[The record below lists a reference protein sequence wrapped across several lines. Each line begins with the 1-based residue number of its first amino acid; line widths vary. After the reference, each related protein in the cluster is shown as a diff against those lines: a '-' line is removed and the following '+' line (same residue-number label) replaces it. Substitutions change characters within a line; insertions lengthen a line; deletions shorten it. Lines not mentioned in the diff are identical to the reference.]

1 MGGAERTARKRRQQ
15 RTAGGNAVAKARG
28 GTDTKKVIAVVAAV
42 LLVAAVVI
50 GGVLWTNASK
60 NATEG
65 QKIQPDVPAAAG
77 YPEQREGVV
86 VVSGEQDAPA
96 TIDVYADFLC
106 PVCGAF
112 EETYGDQIDEK
123 LQQGELR
130 VRTHVLPMLVDK
142 SDPPGYSLDA
152 ANAALVAADEGKFS
166 AFHDSLFA
174 NQPEEGKRGYS
185 DEQLIELGRELG
197 ITSKSFADDV
207 RAGTY
212 DAQLEAE
219 MQRVLSDPSLQRDFG
234 NGQRGFGTPTV
245 VADGTIVDIGD
256 EQWLDKVIQQ
266 AKG

>member
-15 RTAGGNAVAKARG
+15 RTAGGNAVAGARG

-65 QKIQPDVPAAAG
+65 QQIEPAAPAAVD
-77 YPEQREGVV
+77 YPERREGVV
-86 VVSGEQDAPA
+86 VVSGAQDAPA

-112 EETYGDQIDEK
+112 EEAYGQQIE
-123 LQQGELR
+123 QRVAQGELR
-130 VRTHVLPMLVDK
+130 VRTHVLPMLTEK
-142 SDPPGYSLDA
+142 SDPPGYSMDA
-152 ANAALVAADEGKFS
+152 ANAALLAADEGKFS
-166 AFHDSLFA
+166 VFHDSLFA

-197 ITSKSFADDV
+197 ITSKSFADGV

-212 DAQLEAE
+212 DAQLQAE
-219 MQRVLSDPSLQRDFG
+219 LQRVLADPSLQRDFG

-245 VADGTIVDIGD
+245 VAGGTIVDIGD
-256 EQWLDKVIQQ
+256 QRWLDKVIQQ
-266 AKG
+266 AKS